1 MMRRDAAAN
10 DGVPMSM
17 GTNLGM
23 LLEKA
28 PHEVAARFATFIS
41 RRASTQSGFRR
52 SFITAASRRQ
62 ENNRRQQI
70 VRTQRRE
77 QRRRRQFRHA
87 KFHNWFRVI
96 LQDFSARKS

>member
-23 LLEKA
+23 LFDKA
-28 PHEVAARFATFIS
+28 AHEIAARLATFIS
-41 RRASTQSGFRR
+41 RGAATQRRFRR
-52 SFITAASRRQ
+52 SFITAATRRQ

-77 QRRRRQFRHA
+77 QSSRRQFRHA